1 MASRLRGTSKK
12 SASDSDIMAFRTMTT
27 IISLIQRTDPSLKAP
42 ELSPPSPTDEQSRE
56 LRVLSALAT
65 ILVMEHEKVAVV
77 AKHGNSSG
85 GGVEVFACTD
95 SSAGKNTKSD
105 SESSYAD
112 IFQYLWNFVV
122 AENPRENPQD
132 DDSEYPAIHNPRDSP
147 DHLCLQGISEN
158 ELLGKLLAD
167 VKKYW

>member
-1 MASRLRGTSKK
+1 
-12 SASDSDIMAFRTMTT
+12 
-27 IISLIQRTDPSLKAP
+27 
-42 ELSPPSPTDEQSRE
+42 
-56 LRVLSALAT
+56 
-65 ILVMEHEKVAVV
+65 MEHEKVAVV

-95 SSAGKNTKSD
+95 SSAGKNTKSG
-105 SESSYAD
+105 SSYAD

-122 AENPRENPQD
+122 AENPRD
-132 DDSEYPAIHNPRDSP
+132 DEVLDSGYPAIHNPRNSP
-147 DHLCLQGISEN
+147 DHLCLEGISEN